1 MKKSIVMAMV
11 LAFCLVGS
19 VQAQVSEYPAR
30 PKPPVVAPAKPTE
43 QPKRVKNASPAEKR
57 EAERKLEKFIDRM
70 NAIEDKQ
77 VFGR

>member
-1 MKKSIVMAMV
+1 MKKFIVMVTV
-11 LAFCLVGS
+11 LAFCLAGS

-30 PKPPVVAPAKPTE
+30 PKPPVVAPAKPVE
-43 QPKRVKNASPAEKR
+43 QPKRVKNVSPAEKKK
-57 EAERKLEKFIDRM
+57 AERDLEKFIDRM

>member
-1 MKKSIVMAMV
+1 MKKFIVMAMV
-11 LAFCLVGS
+11 MVFCLVGS
-19 VQAQVSEYPAR
+19 VQAQVTEYPAR
-30 PKPPVVAPAKPTE
+30 PKPPVVAPAKPVE

-70 NAIEDKQ
+70 NAIEDRQ